1 MTARNSILNALLSL
15 AVAIEFVFE
24 LGFRFGTWF
33 RNGGDQQIRSAI
45 VHAIAAAFWLGA
57 TVRLGCD
64 VIYRNR
70 ITIMET
76 VGKPFICTEPIL

>member
-33 RNGGDQQIRSAI
+33 RNGGDQQILKAVAYVIASAI
-45 VHAIAAAFWLGA
+45 WITETVIMGA
-57 TVRLGCD
+57 KVL
-64 VIYRNR
+64 YRNR
-70 ITIMET
+70 VTIMDT
-76 VGKPFICTEPIL
+76 IGKPFVYA

>member
-33 RNGGDQQIRSAI
+33 RNGCDQQILKAVAYVIASAI
-45 VHAIAAAFWLGA
+45 WITETVIMGA
-57 TVRLGCD
+57 KVL
-64 VIYRNR
+64 YRNR
-70 ITIMET
+70 VTIMDT
-76 VGKPFICTEPIL
+76 IGKPFVYA